1 MKKRRW
7 IVLLSVTLTIT
18 SIPVSS
24 YGAWLQ
30 KNNKWFYE
38 NNQIYE
44 KSTWKLIPDETGDA
58 GGGAWY
64 YFDENSYMATG
75 WQLIAGNGIS

>member
-1 MKKRRW
+1 MDRAIKCNFNHYKYS
-7 IVLLSVTLTIT
+7 SVKLWCL
-18 SIPVSS
+18 
-24 YGAWLQ
+24 AA